1 MIMKLSNKELNLK
14 EDKVMTQNK
23 VEKLNE
29 LNNEQMET
37 VSGGDGL
44 RLRVPGRP
52 IFRPK
57 RDGIRLPKKPIIL
70 QNENLY

>member
-1 MIMKLSNKELNLK
+1 MTENKA
-14 EDKVMTQNK
+14 
-23 VEKLNE
+23 EKLNE

-44 RLRVPGRP
+44 RRRVPDHP

-57 RDGIRLPKKPIIL
+57 RDGIIVPKKPVVRTY
-70 QNENLY
+70 EKLY

>member
-1 MIMKLSNKELNLK
+1 MIMELSNKELNLK
-14 EDKVMTQNK
+14 EVKVMTENK
-23 VEKLNE
+23 NKKLNE

-44 RLRVPGRP
+44 RLRVPERP

-57 RDGIRLPKKPIIL
+57 RDEIRLPKK
-70 QNENLY
+70 